1 MSYSFRRKDRRSYSN
16 HEKLELAELVEKLK
30 EEYDLEVKK
39 TTKGKQNM
47 TTKGNAMCPLNHQ
60 QGSLPKLYDNSME
73 ISRMRKT
80 MMLTL
85 FAL

>member
-1 MSYSFRRKDRRSYSN
+1 MSYLFKRNDRSSYSN
-16 HEKLELAELVEKLK
+16 QEKLELAELVEKLK
-30 EEYDLEVKK
+30 EEYDLEVEKK
-39 TTKGKQNM
+39 KNGKQNM
-47 TTKGNAMCPLNHQ
+47 TTKGNTMCPLNHQ

-85 FAL
+85 FVL